1 MNKEEIINYF
11 NLNKNQTE
19 SIEIFLSNIVEHNKH
34 TNLIGRSTIKNLWNR
49 HVLDCLQLSKYI
61 NSKKTKILDLGT
73 GPGLPGVLLS
83 IVGYKNILM
92 IDSSRKKTEFVKL
105 NISQL
110 FLSAKII
117 NKRIEAVEAKN
128 HDIIVSRALAPL
140 NKLLTYALIHSNK
153 KTTSLF
159 LKGRSVS
166 NELQIA
172 KKNFFFDYEVFES
185 ISVGGGCILKIKN
198 IKVKKNND

>member
-1 MNKEEIINYF
+1 MKKEEIINYF
-11 NLNKNQTE
+11 NLNKNQIE
-19 SIEIFLSNIVEHNKH
+19 SIEMFLSNIVEHNKH

-117 NKRIEAVEAKN
+117 NKRIETVEVKN

>member
-1 MNKEEIINYF
+1 LNKEEIINYF

-105 NISQL
+105 NINQL

-117 NKRIEAVEAKN
+117 NKRIETVEAKN

>member
-105 NISQL
+105 NINQL

-117 NKRIEAVEAKN
+117 NKRIETVEAKN

>member
-1 MNKEEIINYF
+1 M
-11 NLNKNQTE
+11 
-19 SIEIFLSNIVEHNKH
+19 
-34 TNLIGRSTIKNLWNR
+34 
-49 HVLDCLQLSKYI
+49 
-61 NSKKTKILDLGT
+61 
-73 GPGLPGVLLS
+73 
-83 IVGYKNILM
+83 
-92 IDSSRKKTEFVKL
+92 
-105 NISQL
+105 

>member
-11 NLNKNQTE
+11 NLTKNQIE
-19 SIEIFLSNIVEHNKH
+19 SIEMFLSNIVEHNKH

-105 NISQL
+105 NINQL

-117 NKRIEAVEAKN
+117 NKRIETVEAKN

-159 LKGRSVS
+159 LKGRSVN
-166 NELQIA
+166 NEINIA
-172 KKNFFFDYEVFES
+172 MKKFVFDIEKFES
-185 ISVGGGCILKIKN
+185 LSSGDGCVLKIKN
-198 IKVKKNND
+198 INEKIS

>member
-11 NLNKNQTE
+11 NLTKNQIE
-19 SIEIFLSNIVEHNKH
+19 SIEMFLSNIVEHNKH

-105 NISQL
+105 NINQL

-117 NKRIEAVEAKN
+117 NKRIETVEAKN

-185 ISVGGGCILKIKN
+185 ISVGDGCILKIRN